1 MKVVVAI
8 DSLKGSLNS
17 LEAGNAIKQGIKRV
31 YQDAKIIVKPLA
43 DGGEGTVEAL
53 VEALVS
59 GMNGKIETVVA
70 TGPLGDKIES
80 SYGIIPE
87 KRLAIMEMASIAGIT
102 LLSLKQRNPLYTTT
116 YGLGEMIKDAISKG
130 CNNFI
135 IGIGGSA
142 TNDGGIGMLQAL
154 GFDLLDKD
162 GNQVPLGARG
172 LKDLVK
178 IDDKNVLPELK
189 KCQFKIA
196 CDVTNVLCGENG
208 CSVVFG
214 PQKGATSQMI
224 KDMDQWLYN
233 FANLAKKKY
242 PHSDALVPGTGAA
255 GGLGFAF
262 LTFVKATLESGI
274 DIILE
279 TIDLKSDLKD
289 VDVVVTGEGC
299 LDRQSAM
306 GKAPVGVA
314 KMAKLYNK
322 PVIAFAG
329 SVTKEA
335 KLCNQEGIDA
345 YFPIIRNITTLQ
357 EAMAKE
363 NAKNNL
369 TDTVEQVFRLWKI
382 KQ

>member
-8 DSLKGSLNS
+8 DSLKGSLSS

-43 DGGEGTVEAL
+43 DGGEGT

-178 IDDKNVLPELK
+178 IFSFSRIYTKSS
-189 KCQFKIA
+189 
-196 CDVTNVLCGENG
+196 CDV
-208 CSVVFG
+208 
-214 PQKGATSQMI
+214 
-224 KDMDQWLYN
+224 
-233 FANLAKKKY
+233 
-242 PHSDALVPGTGAA
+242 
-255 GGLGFAF
+255 
-262 LTFVKATLESGI
+262 
-274 DIILE
+274 
-279 TIDLKSDLKD
+279 
-289 VDVVVTGEGC
+289 
-299 LDRQSAM
+299 
-306 GKAPVGVA
+306 
-314 KMAKLYNK
+314 
-322 PVIAFAG
+322 
-329 SVTKEA
+329 
-335 KLCNQEGIDA
+335 
-345 YFPIIRNITTLQ
+345 
-357 EAMAKE
+357 
-363 NAKNNL
+363 
-369 TDTVEQVFRLWKI
+369 
-382 KQ
+382 

>member
-8 DSLKGSLNS
+8 DSLKGSLSS

-43 DGGEGTVEAL
+43 DGGEGT

-178 IDDKNVLPELK
+178 IGDKNVLPELK

>member
-43 DGGEGTVEAL
+43 DGGEGT

-289 VDVVVTGEGC
+289 ADVVVTGEGC

>member
-8 DSLKGSLNS
+8 DSLKGSLSS

-43 DGGEGTVEAL
+43 DGGEGT

-87 KRLAIMEMASIAGIT
+87 KRLAIMEIASIAGIT

-233 FANLAKKKY
+233 FANLAKEKY

>member
-43 DGGEGTVEAL
+43 DGGEGT

-116 YGLGEMIKDAISKG
+116 YGLGGMIKDAISKG

>member
-1 MKVVVAI
+1 MKVVVVI
-8 DSLKGSLNS
+8 DSLKGSLSS

-53 VEALVS
+53 VS

-80 SYGIIPE
+80 SYGIILE

-369 TDTVEQVFRLWKI
+369 MDTVEQVFRLWKI

>member
-43 DGGEGTVEAL
+43 DGGEGT

-116 YGLGEMIKDAISKG
+116 YGLGEIIKDAISKG

-369 TDTVEQVFRLWKI
+369 MDTVEQVFRLWKI